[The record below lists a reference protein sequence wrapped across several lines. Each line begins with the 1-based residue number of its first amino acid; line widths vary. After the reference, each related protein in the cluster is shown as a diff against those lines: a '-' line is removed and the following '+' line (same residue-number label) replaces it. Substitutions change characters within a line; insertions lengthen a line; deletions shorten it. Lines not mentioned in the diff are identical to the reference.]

1 MIVRVNVVL
10 NRTVVNYS
18 DWSFDNLCGSHLR
31 SQSELYHVSWWY
43 YTLVIDLIGQLRRNV
58 IGHLSVKPW
67 CYWLWRL
74 VIIRFLIPC
83 TLYTNYYLR
92 RTDPTNNCFPKNR
105 WQHFQEYFST
115 HQKKG
120 KKQLVK
126 PVNPKNIKF
135 CWWLNAGISF
145 LNIVSIK
152 SLLESNDQLNMP
164 QVTIIQGLITEH

>member
-1 MIVRVNVVL
+1 MPWDCKWSACVESGHFHTISISHTTGHAWK
-10 NRTVVNYS
+10 TV
-18 DWSFDNLCGSHLR
+18 
-31 SQSELYHVSWWY
+31 WY
-43 YTLVIDLIGQLRRNV
+43 VIMDIN
-58 IGHLSVKPW
+58 
-67 CYWLWRL
+67 
-74 VIIRFLIPC
+74 IRFLIPC

-115 HQKKG
+115 HQNKA

-152 SLLESNDQLNMP
+152 SLLESNDQLNMT
-164 QVTIIQGLITEH
+164 QVTIVQGLITEH

>member
-1 MIVRVNVVL
+1 MHWE
-10 NRTVVNYS
+10 
-18 DWSFDNLCGSHLR
+18 WSFPHHLD
-31 SQSELYHVSWWY
+31 QSCHRTCMKTVWY
-43 YTLVIDLIGQLRRNV
+43 VIMHIN
-58 IGHLSVKPW
+58 
-67 CYWLWRL
+67 
-74 VIIRFLIPC
+74 IRFLIPC

-105 WQHFQEYFST
+105 WQHFQEHFST
-115 HQKKG
+115 HQNKA

-152 SLLESNDQLNMP
+152 SLLESNDQLNMT
-164 QVTIIQGLITEH
+164 QVTIVQGLITEH